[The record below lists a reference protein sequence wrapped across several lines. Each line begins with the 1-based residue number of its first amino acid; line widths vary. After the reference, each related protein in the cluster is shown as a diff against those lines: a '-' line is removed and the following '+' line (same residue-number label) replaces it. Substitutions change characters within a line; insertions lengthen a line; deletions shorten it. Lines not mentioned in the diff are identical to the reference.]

1 MNLFIKMARETKTGE
16 VTFEKANQVYLSAKS
31 LVDEL
36 RKKRYS
42 VDSLFSNTLDLSL
55 IGKDG
60 LDEDLLKSDG
70 FEYSE
75 KL

>member
-1 MNLFIKMARETKTGE
+1 MARETKTGE